1 MNELG
6 ITGKLFRHENISMAT
21 WVSPDGITRNQI
33 DYVLIYK
40 RFNNSVKHTR
50 VCRSADIGSDHYL
63 VRTTVKLGLNLWNQT
78 KNRKE
83 LELSTIRP
91 SRKMKTS

>member
-1 MNELG
+1 MCELCDMNELG
-6 ITGKLFRHENISMAT
+6 ITEKLFCHENLSMAT

-33 DYVLIYK
+33 DYVLINK
-40 RFNNSVKHTR
+40 RFRNSVKHTR
-50 VCRSADIGSDHYL
+50 VYRSA
-63 VRTTVKLGLNLWNQT
+63 VKLGLWNQT

>member
-1 MNELG
+1 MCELYDMNELG
-6 ITGKLFRHENISMAT
+6 ITEKLFRHEKLSMAT
-21 WVSPDGITRNQI
+21 WVLPDGMTRNQI

-40 RFNNSVKHTR
+40 RFRNSVKHTR
-50 VCRSADIGSDHYL
+50 VYRSADIGSDHYL
-63 VRTTVKLGLNLWNQT
+63 VCTTVKLGLWNQT

-91 SRKMKTS
+91 S